1 MGRTAGALN
10 KDYTDARDELARRAA
25 QALLT
30 TGARLPSLRALAEAA
45 EVDQGTLRHYFGDRR
60 GVVRAAL
67 ETLLVHGDERQRQA
81 LALSALPVEEA
92 LHRLCTGVVRAWS
105 GLLGSMHA
113 TGFVEGMGDDFLG
126 RAYVETILEP
136 TLATVEQLLGRFVER
151 GELRPTDLRVAALA
165 LMAPVMLAC
174 FHQVQLAGAACRPL
188 ELEPFVTAHLTGFLR
203 GHARSPSSDSPEKS
217 NS

>member
-10 KDYTDARDELARRAA
+10 KDHLDARDELARRAA

-30 TGARLPSLRALAEAA
+30 TGSRMPSLRALAEAA

-67 ETLLVHGDERQRQA
+67 ETLLVHGDEQKRQA
-81 LALSALPVEEA
+81 LALAALPLEDA
-92 LHRLCTGVVRAWS
+92 LQRLCTGVVRAWT

-113 TGFVEGMGDDFLG
+113 TGFVEGLSDDFLG
-126 RAYVETILEP
+126 QAYVETILEP
-136 TLATVEQLLGRFVER
+136 TLATVEQLLGSFVER
-151 GELRPTDLRVAALA
+151 GQLRPTNLRVAALA
-165 LMAPVMLAC
+165 LMAPVMFAC

-188 ELEPFVTAHLTGFLR
+188 ELEPFVAAHLTGFLR
-203 GHARSPSSDSPEKS
+203 GYAPSSSDSLEKS
-217 NS
+217 